1 MTDESRIEIE
11 EEYEPDDIDPD
22 DPIGSLPEAKELPVE
37 ADPADWV
44 DQQTVVQEDLEED
57 RLLED

>member
-22 DPIGSLPEAKELPVE
+22 NPIASLPDAKELPVE
-37 ADPADWV
+37 ADPADWI
-44 DQQTVVQEDLEED
+44 DQQTVVQDEEED

>member
-22 DPIGSLPEAKELPVE
+22 NPIASLHDAKKLPVE

-44 DQQTVVQEDLEED
+44 DQQTVVREDVEED
-57 RLLED
+57 RLQGD